1 MERKAYIDNLRWL
14 CILLLFPYH
23 AAMAWNCWGEGNYI
37 LLGENRAISSIVVAA
52 SPWYMPLLFLLAGI
66 SAKFALTK
74 RSFGEYL
81 KERSFKL
88 LLPLLT
94 GMLTMMPFMTYIA
107 DHVNHGYA
115 GNYVSH
121 YAVFFGK
128 WTDLTG
134 YDGGFTV
141 GHLWFLLY
149 LYLVSLVSIGVIWL
163 QKRYVSANKAKS
175 FTPFGI
181 VVFCIA
187 AMLLM
192 PVELGSKSILTYW
205 LFFLLGYYV
214 FSEEENIIKLGKQK
228 YLYLIVFAV
237 STGFN
242 VYLSLWSSWECG
254 LLNTFAKY
262 LSGAFGI
269 LTLLVFGKAYLDHSN
284 KAAKYLTASSFSLYL
299 FHFIWIVFFQY
310 YFDQLFENTVVL
322 LVTSVLCALAASAV
336 TYQIVKAI
344 PFLRM
349 LFGIRAGSRSGG
361 RF

>member
-14 CILLLFPYH
+14 SILLLFPYH

-37 LLGENRAISSIVVAA
+37 LLGENRVISSFVVAV

-66 SAKFALTK
+66 SAKFALMK
-74 RSFGEYL
+74 RSIGQYL

-94 GMLTMMPFMTYIA
+94 GTLTMMPFMTYIA

-149 LYLVSLVSIGVIWL
+149 LYLVSLVSIGMIGL
-163 QKRYVSANKAKS
+163 QKRYFSTNTTKP
-175 FTPFGI
+175 FTPFEI
-181 VVFCIA
+181 ILCCIT

-192 PVELGSKSILTYW
+192 PVELGSKSIVTY
-205 LFFLLGYYV
+205 LLSFLLGYYV
-214 FSEEENIIKLGKQK
+214 FSGEENIEKMGKKK
-228 YLYLIVFAV
+228 YLYLIVFAA

-242 VYLSLWSSWECG
+242 VYLYLWSSLEYD

-269 LTLLVFGKAYLDHSN
+269 LTLPVFGKAYLDRSN
-284 KAAKYLTASSFSLYL
+284 KAAKYLTSCSFSLYL

-310 YFDQLFENTVVL
+310 FFDQLFENTIVL
-322 LVTSVLCALAASAV
+322 LVTSVLCAFAASIV

-344 PFLRM
+344 PFLRI
-349 LFGIRAGSRSGG
+349 LFGIRARSRSGD